1 VTDSTPPPDGTASRP
16 PAGQTLRVHALTTG
30 HVRVRQSQVR
40 GVGTGNAR
48 RLNILR
54 DKHWTDPL
62 PIHAW
67 AIDHPEGVIV
77 VDTGEVAAGSD
88 AHH

>member
-1 VTDSTPPPDGTASRP
+1 MASRP
-16 PAGQTLRVHALTTG
+16 PAGQALRVHALTTG

-48 RLNILR
+48 RLNVLR

-62 PIHAW
+62 PIHA
-67 AIDHPEGVIV
+67 
-77 VDTGEVAAGSD
+77 
-88 AHH
+88 